1 MKRWLSSLSA
11 RQRILG
17 IIGVVGVVALVAVS
31 ASTFLVRPTSV
42 GANLSFSHH
51 TGKFESDNAG
61 SEAPRSDLG
70 SPNQEL
76 YDNQAYP
83 STYIAPAQVSN
94 ARNAYNG
101 IVKGGDPNGKG
112 ATWQPLGPSTGNVP
126 VEWSRSFGPKIESG
140 RVTAIGVASTCNPG
154 DCRLYLGAAGGGVW
168 RTNDALATPPSW
180 TAMPN
185 GMDSAAIGS
194 LWVDPANKDH
204 VLVGTGEPNG
214 SSDSEAGV
222 GMYSTTDGG
231 AHWTLLAGSPA
242 AAAGRSIASI
252 DVDPHNAS
260 HIVIGTAVARHG
272 VSSVNGGRFTPPGAP
287 TIGLYESTD
296 GGAHFTLTFSQPSD
310 PVDPTSPNGSD
321 FFRGGVSKVS
331 FDPTTTG
338 RFYFSM
344 FDYGL
349 FRGTNGAFEQ
359 VFTAFDAGD
368 PANSANNRV
377 EFALAPLIDGSGK
390 LRIYLADGRTGIA
403 RFYRTDDASIAT
415 PVWQE
420 LSNSSASNPNGFAS
434 YDFCRTQTTSQ
445 CSYDMVV
452 TSPAGHPDTVW
463 LSGLFKYEE
472 LAGRSNSRAVQ
483 RSTNAGVSFTD
494 MSYDMNFIGMHP
506 DQHAL
511 AFDAN
516 NPDIAFAGSDGGI
529 VRTSGTFSNMAT
541 DPNLGCNVRGL
552 GATSKALCNAWLTA
566 VPTRIYSMNAGLQTL
581 QFQSVSVDPQNP
593 SMLIGGTQD
602 NGTWMNGIQGG
613 GTSDWLEAIGGDG
626 GQSGIN
632 AAHSNISFHSFFNPA
647 HDVNFH
653 NGAPDQWDWIADPLG
668 NNEGA
673 SFYVPMIYD
682 PNTAKADTMF
692 EGEQHI
698 FRTTDNGGPQA
709 YLDQH
714 CNEFTGDFAAKCG
727 DWVPMGGVYANPN
740 DPFPS
745 TNLNDAG
752 DLSGTF
758 FGADKGASS
767 PADSAGNYVVAIART
782 TSNTGTLWAGTRRGR
797 VFISTNADA
806 SDASTVS
813 YTRIDTPN
821 TPTRFVSG
829 IAVDPRNPNHA
840 FISFSGYD
848 AYAQAAGTAKGHVFD
863 VLYDPATHT
872 ATWTDLSSGLGDQPI
887 TGIAFDP
894 HANDVYVSTDFG
906 VLHNIGGGTS
916 HWLPV
921 GSGLPIVKVNG
932 LTLVTTSTGH
942 KLFAATHGRSIW
954 AINLK

>member
-31 ASTFLVRPTSV
+31 ASTFLARPTGV
-42 GANLSFSHH
+42 GANIAWSHH
-51 TGKFESDNAG
+51 TGKFESDHGGA
-61 SEAPRSDLG
+61 EAPRSDLG

-83 STYIAPAQVSN
+83 STYIAPDQVTA
-94 ARNAYNG
+94 ARN
-101 IVKGGDPNGKG
+101 IFQSILSGGDPNGKG
-112 ATWQPLGPSTGNVP
+112 ATWQPLGPSVGNVP
-126 VEWSRSFGPKIESG
+126 AEWSRSAGAKIESG
-140 RVTAIGVASTCNPG
+140 RVTAIGVASSCNPG

-180 TAMPN
+180 TPMTN
-185 GMDSAAIGS
+185 GMLSAAIGS
-194 LWVDPANKDH
+194 IWVDPANKNH

-222 GMYSTTDGG
+222 GMFVTFDGG
-231 AHWTLLAGSPA
+231 NLWLPVLGSFK

-252 DVDPHNAS
+252 AVDPHNPL
-260 HIVIGTAVARHG
+260 HIFIGTAVARHG

-287 TIGLYESTD
+287 QVGLYETTN
-296 GGAHFTLTFSQPSD
+296 GGLTFKLAFSQPSD
-310 PVDPTSPNGSD
+310 PVDPTSPSGND
-321 FFRGGVSKVS
+321 FFRGGVSKVE
-331 FDPTTTG
+331 FDPTTSG
-338 RFYFSM
+338 RVYFSM

-349 FRGTNGAFEQ
+349 FRGTNGSYEQ

-377 EFALAPLIDGSGK
+377 EFDVTPLSSGK
-390 LRIYLADGRTGIA
+390 LRIYLADARTGIA
-403 RFYRTDDASIAT
+403 VLYRTDDASVAT
-415 PVWQE
+415 PAWTQ
-420 LSNSSASNPNGFAS
+420 LSSSSTANPGGFAS

-452 TSPAGHPDTVW
+452 ASPAGHPDTVW
-463 LSGLFKYEE
+463 ISGLFKYEE

-483 RSTNAGVSFTD
+483 RSTNAGASFTD

-511 AFDAN
+511 AFASS

-529 VRTSGTFSNMAT
+529 VRTSGSLANMAT

-552 GATSKALCNAWLTA
+552 GATSLALCNAWLTA
-566 VPTRIYSMNAGLQTL
+566 VPTRIYSMNSGLQTL
-581 QFQSVSVDPQNP
+581 QFQSVSVNPQNP
-593 SMLIGGTQD
+593 SLLIGGTQD

-613 GTSDWLEAIGGDG
+613 STSDWLEAVGGDG

-632 AAHSNISFHSFFNPA
+632 AAHPNISFHSFFSPA
-647 HDVNFH
+647 HDVNFQ

-673 SFYVPMIYD
+673 SFYVPIIYD
-682 PNTAKADTMF
+682 PTVTKADTIF

-727 DWVPMGGVYANPN
+727 DWVPLGGSYVNPS
-740 DPFPS
+740 DPFPV

-758 FGADKGASS
+758 YGTDKGASS
-767 PADSAGNYVVAIART
+767 PADSAGNYVVAITRAAG
-782 TSNTGTLWAGTRRGR
+782 NTGTLWAATRRGR

-806 SDASTVS
+806 SDATTVS

-829 IAVDPRNPNHA
+829 IALDPKDPNHA

-848 AYAQAAGTAKGHVFD
+848 AYSVAAGTATGHVFD
-863 VLYDPATHT
+863 VRFNPNTGK
-872 ATWTDLSSGLGDQPI
+872 ATWKDLSKGLGDQPI
-887 TGIAFDP
+887 TGIAFDS
-894 HANDVYVSTDFG
+894 HANDIYVSTDFG
-906 VLHNIGGGTS
+906 VLHSIGGGNS

-921 GSGLPIVKVNG
+921 GSGLPIVKVDG
-932 LTLVTTSTGH
+932 ITLVTTSTGH

-954 AINLK
+954 SIDLK